1 MWPSP
6 RSHAQGGATANE
18 SQLRAAV
25 ERLLARPLD
34 EESLRWELDHVL
46 HPPPPQLGLIERG
59 LTMIR
64 DPWVLFGF
72 GAQALFMARFV
83 IQWIVSERRKRSVI
97 PVAFWWLSLAGG
109 VSLFTYAVQRMDP
122 VFMFGQALGCTI
134 YVRNLVLIARRRS
147 RAEART
153 PAEDRAHVPAV

>member
-1 MWPSP
+1 
-6 RSHAQGGATANE
+6 
-18 SQLRAAV
+18 
-25 ERLLARPLD
+25 
-34 EESLRWELDHVL
+34 
-46 HPPPPQLGLIERG
+46 
-59 LTMIR
+59 MIR